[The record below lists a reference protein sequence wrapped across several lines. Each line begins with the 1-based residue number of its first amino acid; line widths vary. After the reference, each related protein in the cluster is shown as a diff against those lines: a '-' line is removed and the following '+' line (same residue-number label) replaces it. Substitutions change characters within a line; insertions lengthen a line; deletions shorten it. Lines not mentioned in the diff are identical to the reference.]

1 MSFLPPIIR
10 EDWREPRDWR
20 RIWRDPAGF
29 LGCCC
34 TATPCDCPCEYTTCV
49 SVTIPEA
56 IASHGMYCVS
66 PMTFH
71 FRAIVP
77 CEFVPA
83 GVFGDLSCCR
93 GIVANLYTQQPN
105 CTLILNF
112 VIDGIH
118 FATYE
123 AALSDLE
130 CSYPGT
136 AFSLLASDDVVQWPS
151 MLTLD
156 VLDDTDCAPPSA
168 CCDPAFPDSMTLTF
182 SNGGACPLYDGLTV
196 TLNYDS
202 GLGDWIGTIST
213 PLPFCGF
220 GPGFDEPNVLTYFVL
235 TCFRGEPA
243 LWASLITGQDC
254 GTAFAQASDG
264 GTCSPINFTFSLT
277 VASSGVCSCCADGT
291 TLTATLTS

>member
-1 MSFLPPIIR
+1 
-10 EDWREPRDWR
+10 
-20 RIWRDPAGF
+20 
-29 LGCCC
+29 
-34 TATPCDCPCEYTTCV
+34 
-49 SVTIPEA
+49 
-56 IASHGMYCVS
+56 
-66 PMTFH
+66 
-71 FRAIVP
+71 
-77 CEFVPA
+77 
-83 GVFGDLSCCR
+83 
-93 GIVANLYTQQPN
+93 
-105 CTLILNF
+105 
-112 VIDGIH
+112 
-118 FATYE
+118 
-123 AALSDLE
+123 
-130 CSYPGT
+130 
-136 AFSLLASDDVVQWPS
+136 

-291 TLTATLTS
+291 TLTATLTSLTCDERHSNRFERVRVPGSRILPEAWNQQNGEMAFTLPASRLSSAVGRRQGP